1 MTDPVARVIL
11 AAGREKSL
19 RRRHPW
25 VFSGAIRRVEGDPAA
40 GDTVAVTA
48 ADRRVLGL
56 AAWSPESRIPAR
68 IWTFDPKETVDADF
82 FHRRVR
88 SAWAAREGWMA
99 GGDTC
104 VRVIHAEADGLPGVV
119 VDRYGDWLVCQLLSA
134 GAERWRE
141 VIVEALMAGIPG
153 IAGIYERSDAEVRG
167 KEGLPP
173 RAGGIHG
180 TEPPPRIEILQGGAR
195 FLVDVRKGHKT
206 GFYLDQR
213 DNRAR
218 ISPWFRDL
226 RVLNVF
232 SYTGA
237 FAVDALRAGAAHVT
251 NLDGSEDA
259 LAACEANLELNG
271 LDAAAASQ
279 IRGDAFR
286 VLREMADGGETFDAV
301 ILDPPKFADSRARVE
316 GALRGYK
323 DINLLGLRLL
333 RPGGLLA
340 TFSCSGLVDTER
352 FRRAVAWAAMDI
364 GRDVQVLMDLA
375 QAADHP
381 VPLAFPEGSY
391 LKGFLAQVP

>member
-1 MTDPVARVIL
+1 MTDPTGRIVL
-11 AAGREKSL
+11 AHGREKSL

-25 VFSGAIRRVEGDPAA
+25 IFSGAVKRVEGDPAA
-40 GDTVAVTA
+40 GDTVAVAA
-48 ADRRVLGL
+48 ADGRILGQ

-68 IWTFDPKETVDADF
+68 IWTFDPAETVGPDF
-82 FHRRVR
+82 FARRVR
-88 SAWAAREGWMA
+88 RAWSVREDGSSR
-99 GGDTC
+99 GDTGI
-104 VRVIHAEADGLPGVV
+104 RVVHAEADGLPGIV

-141 VIVEALMAGIPG
+141 AIVEALMAAIPG
-153 IAGIYERSDAEVRG
+153 IVGIFERSDADVRS
-167 KEGLPP
+167 KEGLE
-173 RAGGIHG
+173 RRTGTIHG
-180 TEPPPRIEILQGGAR
+180 AEPPPQIEIIQGGAR
-195 FLVDVRKGHKT
+195 FHVDVRQGHKT

-218 ISPWFRDL
+218 VSPWLRGR

-237 FAVDALRAGAAHVT
+237 FAVDALRAGATHVT

-259 LAACEANLELNG
+259 LAGCEANLALNG
-271 LDAAAASQ
+271 LDVDATTQ
-279 IRGDAFR
+279 LRGDAFS
-286 VLREMADGGETFDAV
+286 VLRTMADAGETFDAV
-301 ILDPPKFADSRARVE
+301 ILDPPKFADNRSRVE

-340 TFSCSGLVDTER
+340 TFSCSGLVDNER
-352 FRRAVAWAAMDI
+352 FRRAVAWAAMDL

-381 VPLAFPEGSY
+381 VPLAFPEGAY
-391 LKGFLAQVP
+391 LKGLLARVP